1 MTIPHFRVDLTCHSQ
16 AYEYPGVL
24 EHYHRAAQDSVLLLQ
39 AALRR
44 EEALSLAVTSVSSFA
59 AQEVSRMLSCKIF
72 DDLQGLSL
80 S

>member
-1 MTIPHFRVDLTCHSQ
+1 MTIPHFRADLMCRSQ

-24 EHYHRAAQDSVLLLQ
+24 EHYHKTARDSVLLLQ
-39 AALRR
+39 VALHQ
-44 EEALSLAVTSVSSFA
+44 EGALSLAVTSVSSFA
-59 AQEVSRMLSCKIF
+59 AQEVSQMISCKIF